1 MQAAFEAPPAPA
13 NLTIEKMWPWS
24 KIRILEAELSDA
36 RSGLS
41 DANETA
47 QSLATDLEQAQL
59 ELKTEHTLRISAE
72 AIAAE
77 RLAQVTKAY
86 EFALRAENARDE
98 AVKGRMASLDLM
110 NTKFLGMMAPE
121 QPPTNLKEFSTNMQQ
136 LPNRKN
142 GVGASRAADL
152 KFVADMIAK
161 SKKTEPKI
169 TPTDGVIEDAGP
181 TVAAV

>member
-1 MQAAFEAPPAPA
+1 
-13 NLTIEKMWPWS
+13 MWPFS
-24 KIRILEAELSDA
+24 KIRALEADLVDVRDVAGSLTAQLEIAKRQHSEELA
-36 RSGLS
+36 N
-41 DANETA
+41 ANETA

-59 ELKTEHTLRISAE
+59 ELKTERTLRISAE

-161 SKKTEPKI
+161 SKKIEPKI